1 MARKS
6 RSHSKDN
13 NLLMFNFNSRKATF
27 TCSIGMMTK
36 DKEKGWINTLWSQ
49 CEADLMLLC
58 SHL

>member
-27 TCSIGMMTK
+27 TCSIGMMTN
-36 DKEKGWINTLWSQ
+36 DKEKGWINTFVDSMWGWFNVV
-49 CEADLMLLC
+49 M
-58 SHL
+58 